1 MVERR
6 SSGFYMKSWH
16 LVIVIIVLLGTM
28 YGNSLFAQKRGKD
41 TETKANKT
49 EERVNELEG
58 CMQSVEADLE
68 NQKEKN
74 ENIDKFM
81 ESFHK
86 WQLKDAEWK
95 GSVGE
100 AIGQSMYYGKT
111 EKISEIEKLYKENKK
126 TIEPRLIG
134 E

>member
-1 MVERR
+1 
-6 SSGFYMKSWH
+6 MKNWH
-16 LVIVIIVLLGTM
+16 LAIVIIVLLGTM

-41 TETKANKT
+41 TEIKANKT
-49 EERVNELEG
+49 ETRVNELEG

-95 GSVGE
+95 GTVGE
-100 AIGQSMYYGKT
+100 IIGQSMYYGKS
-111 EKISEIEKLYKENKK
+111 EKIGEIDRLYKENKK
-126 TIEPRLIG
+126 AIEPKIKQID
-134 E
+134 